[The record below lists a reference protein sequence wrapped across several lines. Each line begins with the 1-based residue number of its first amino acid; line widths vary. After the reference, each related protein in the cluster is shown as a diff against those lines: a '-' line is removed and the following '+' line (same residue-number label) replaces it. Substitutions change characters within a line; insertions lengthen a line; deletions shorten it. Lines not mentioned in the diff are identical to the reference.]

1 MYGADI
7 FSILVTISTISF
19 KNWSDDEHQLF
30 LEGLKVHGRN
40 YRKVSE
46 VVKTKTYE

>member
-7 FSILVTISTISF
+7 FSILVTRSVCYKKWT
-19 KNWSDDEHQLF
+19 DEEHQLYA
-30 LEGLKVHGRN
+30 EGLKLYGEDFG
-40 YRKVSE
+40 KVSE